1 VTDDRTDDRIDE
13 RERDSREP
21 ERILDPSNLDAER
34 YQYAARFTELIA
46 AGDDAGIAALAS
58 ELSPGDLS
66 EILRPFSAEDTVRVL
81 RQLAPEPLADVLAEI
96 DNRSTSAFFTLLDH
110 DEIADILEEMPS
122 DEATDV
128 LAELDDEQQ
137 QRILAAMEEEE
148 REEVAELL
156 RYPPESAGGIMGKE
170 ILTCRDD
177 QTCGEAVA
185 GLRTWDQDELAE
197 MHFVFVKDEREHLVG
212 RVPLFRLLLTAP
224 DAPIRDV
231 MEPDPLYVEVDLDQ
245 EDVAQFMMTH
255 DLISLPVLDHRH
267 RLAGRITVDDVMDV
281 MEEEATE
288 DMARMAG
295 VSVTEFGEQS
305 PLRIARSRLPWL
317 LGGLGGQVGA
327 ILVLQRF
334 EDSLTSMVALSF
346 FIPVMMAMAGNVGIQ
361 TSSVVVRGLATGEVD
376 FYHLGRHLG
385 RELATNL
392 MIGIVVGVCLFGVAG
407 VVVGSVPL
415 ASVLFLSM
423 LIVIMLAAAVGTGI
437 PLLLHRVGVDPAV
450 ATGPFI
456 TTVNDIA
463 GLLVYLGLATLILG
477 LAGVG
482 PA

>member
-1 VTDDRTDDRIDE
+1 MTDERLDD
-13 RERDSREP
+13 RERDPREP

-58 ELSPGDLS
+58 ELTPGDLS
-66 EILRPFSAEDTVRVL
+66 EILRPFSAEDTVLVL

-137 QRILAAMEEEE
+137 QRILAAMDEEE

-185 GLRTWDQDELAE
+185 GLRTWDQDELSE

-212 RVPLFRLLLTAP
+212 RVPLFRLLLTP
-224 DAPIRDV
+224 PQAPIREV

-245 EDVAQFMMTH
+245 EEVAQFMMTH

-295 VSVTEFGEQS
+295 VSVAEFGEQS
-305 PLRIARSRLPWL
+305 PLRVARSRLPWL
-317 LGGLGGQVGA
+317 LGGLGGQIGA

-385 RELATNL
+385 RELTTNL
-392 MIGIVVGVCLFGVAG
+392 MIGFVVGACLFGVAG

-456 TTVNDIA
+456 TTVNDVA